1 MAQLHVCCRI
11 KQTRTV
17 CPARSLASPMA
28 AQRPP
33 RRPAA
38 SEDTGLPLKGKQP
51 LRSGPSKARQA
62 LQSGFQFRLFPQA
75 RWANRWIFTNSIAFA
90 FFSPPKKKKKEK
102 ELIILGEELES
113 IIPSYAFIDLVYDSY
128 AEAPVWSP
136 TISNPLLG
144 DGQVTREAPSS
155 IAPQG
160 TTPKMPAGG
169 HRRPR
174 PEGNVETQTRLKAQP
189 CDSAPQNGLA
199 HLPRPAPTAARPPPS
214 PWATS
219 PSEPRSGTVLV
230 DAQTRGTSGP
240 RGSPG
245 LQLQGGA
252 RGRGRDPTRTRV
264 DLGLPLPRRRSA

>member
-1 MAQLHVCCRI
+1 M
-11 KQTRTV
+11 
-17 CPARSLASPMA
+17 
-28 AQRPP
+28 
-33 RRPAA
+33 
-38 SEDTGLPLKGKQP
+38 
-51 LRSGPSKARQA
+51 
-62 LQSGFQFRLFPQA
+62 
-75 RWANRWIFTNSIAFA
+75 
-90 FFSPPKKKKKEK
+90 
-102 ELIILGEELES
+102 GEELES

-144 DGQVTREAPSS
+144 DGQVTRETASS
-155 IAPQG
+155 VAPQG

-174 PEGNVETQTRLKAQP
+174 PEGNVETQTRLQAQP

-240 RGSPG
+240 RGRPG
-245 LQLQGGA
+245 LQLQGGV
-252 RGRGRDPTRTRV
+252 RGRGWDPSGPGVAVTQATFCV
-264 DLGLPLPRRRSA
+264 KQAFVCWPRIISIPSWYPEFQRFPAGARPALNCAYLFFK